1 MLVGLL
7 FFLTRSWR
15 LLDFRFLFCFLYLI
29 YYRLGFEVATVSDIY
44 SEIRLGQSF
53 QNAYLLDTLFFHLII
68 SIALFSSIGRLGVQG
83 YFSSDYEV
91 RYKFNFLYYLTIICL
106 LVTMINSVAVL
117 ISSGF
122 NLSEAREVHTNNSW
136 IIDFSSAYLYGFAP
150 FLLFYY
156 NFTYRRKRA
165 LLIFL
170 LIAMI
175 FVASGQKFLVLLIV
189 HLFLL
194 SQMIKRK
201 KYNYV
206 MAATGVLS
214 SLPFIVFLVFISNSD
229 ILSLVSLQNI
239 AIALDG
245 LFQRLVFVGPM
256 TVVNYFN
263 TFPDFHPFLLGDLN
277 PKPSDII
284 VHNYVY
290 GNDLVG
296 TVNSFSF
303 AMIYAYLGN
312 LSLALIL
319 TTLIFTVIIFAP
331 FALKP
336 FIKEKV
342 LIATSLAVLLFHMPR
357 LIVTDVVTVLST
369 PLLAL
374 IVFTTTFELFG
385 RLERSRKKVLVLYP
399 KIRGFIVPVVVLLLG
414 FVYFVQGQIKII
426 FLNVTGN

>member
-1 MLVGLL
+1 VLVGLL

-29 YYRLGFEVATVSDIY
+29 YYRLGFEVATVSYIY

-68 SIALFSSIGRLGVQG
+68 TIALFSSIGRLGGQG

-136 IIDFSSAYLYGFAP
+136 VIDFSSAYLYGFAP

-156 NFTYRRKRA
+156 NFTCRRKRA

-229 ILSLVSLQNI
+229 ILSQVSLQNI

-385 RLERSRKKVLVLYP
+385 RLERSRTKVLVLYP
-399 KIRGFIVPVVVLLLG
+399 KIRGVIVPVVVLLLG